1 MTHKFITPGPPG
13 KNFEL
18 RTSNFCTCRRTTV
31 CQWNVN
37 FNPSQNSF
45 FNRWAILCLVKIVK
59 KKIELSFA
67 LAFWQT
73 VVWQCVYTKVRST
86 RLKLDFALSRAQW
99 VVIAKQFLLCT
110 VSGSNFTMDNL
121 QVIFYSFSVRKK
133 ALNVKTLLS
142 YRSPFWHASMVVVWP
157 GALLWRH

>member
-1 MTHKFITPGPPG
+1 MF
-13 KNFEL
+13 
-18 RTSNFCTCRRTTV
+18 
-31 CQWNVN
+31 
-37 FNPSQNSF
+37 
-45 FNRWAILCLVKIVK
+45 
-59 KKIELSFA
+59 FA

-73 VVWQCVYTKVRST
+73 VVWQYVYTKVRST

-133 ALNVKTLLS
+133 SSEFQNTAFLLVS
-142 YRSPFWHASMVVVWP
+142 ILTCEHGGSMAKSAFVASLACFHYMP
-157 GALLWRH
+157 LEIQPHMLDLKNSFKLFAI